1 MELILEE
8 KDADDWLY
16 RGEGAANLVLG
27 YSGSSSAFVGK
38 VIRVPKASLK
48 KSEAVTSA
56 TILTTHEQLLW
67 KDMPELV
74 ICSSKE
80 MISHFFALHVM
91 CPLLGYTHTDAGRL
105 VRVSKEFLEEVEK
118 RIIGLRPVWR
128 VDAAKVN
135 TFCDYA
141 LLMSDHSLFSH
152 GLLSESHCIAVEVK
166 PKCGFLPFSS
176 FIAEANAIKKKV
188 SRFKMHQALKFH
200 QGEISELSL
209 YDPLGLFSGSR
220 ERMSHA
226 IESLFTTPQNN
237 FRVFLDG
244 LLIYGGLGGYSE
256 ATCSLMDACERG
268 KEFVGMLD
276 GVIKASNDMR
286 LSSFIELVTEA
297 FHHSGVL
304 NKLLEVQKL
313 DLFDIEGA
321 IHAYYDIISQ
331 PCNICKNLHDE
342 EMIQRCSF
350 FHSLPLEES
359 LKIVREYL
367 ISVTAKDC
375 SVMISFQPRR
385 DGEMDDIYDSIYL
398 TSTSQSFNYKV
409 HFIDLDMKPLKKMVY
424 HYELDQ
430 KITSCYRMHMVKAG
444 AGNCECVQNAKPRT
458 GVIDIKHE
466 QSNKV

>member
-1 MELILEE
+1 LLSSAPQRETLRS
-8 KDADDWLY
+8 ADRRLKLVVSP
-16 RGEGAANLVLG
+16 RISAIASPLRHHLSSPHHLSAARRLKASQGKTGIDL
-27 YSGSSSAFVGK
+27 SASPLRSSSSEGFSREDGY
-38 VIRVPKASLK
+38 RSL
-48 KSEAVTSA
+48 S
-56 TILTTHEQLLW
+56 LLQ
-67 KDMPELV
+67 DRD
-74 ICSSKE
+74 
-80 MISHFFALHVM
+80 
-91 CPLLGYTHTDAGRL
+91 LG
-105 VRVSKEFLEEVEK
+105 VF
-118 RIIGLRPVWR
+118 
-128 VDAAKVN
+128 
-135 TFCDYA
+135 
-141 LLMSDHSLFSH
+141 
-152 GLLSESHCIAVEVK
+152 LLSPSAGNEDDAS
-166 PKCGFLPFSS
+166 PK
-176 FIAEANAIKKKV
+176 
-188 SRFKMHQALKFH
+188 M
-200 QGEISELSL
+200 SELSL
-209 YDPLGLFSGSR
+209 YDPLDLFSGSK

-226 IESLFTTPQNN
+226 VGSLFTTPQNN

-244 LLIYGGLGGYSE
+244 LLIYGGWGGYSE
-256 ATCSLMDACERG
+256 ATYSLMDACERG
-268 KEFVGMLD
+268 KEFVSMLD

-297 FHHSGVL
+297 FHHSRVL

-313 DLFDIEGA
+313 DLFDIKGA

-385 DGEMDDIYDSIYL
+385 AGEMDDIYDSIYL

-430 KITSCYRMHMVKAG
+430 KITSCYRMNMVKAG
-444 AGNCECVQNAKPRT
+444 AGNCECVQNANPRT
-458 GVIDIKHE
+458 GVIGIKHE
-466 QSNKV
+466 KSKKIEEKHRAAMDPALVFDAKETRGVFTITTKDLSIYLGVTQLSTATARDRLVGACGALTAKLRSSAKGASVGEVPRVKQ